1 MPPSVP
7 LRPSPSGDT
16 AFVVRDA
23 GPADTGAFMSVIAP
37 ADPVHPDP
45 FGLVRTILASR
56 PTPPLSHGR
65 SLALVAEDSTTGAVV
80 GALLGGSPRWLFTHP
95 GIDRISLRE
104 HLVSRLGMIN
114 GFAVHPAHRN
124 RGIGTALLRTA
135 EQRFTQN
142 RYGLVTLDHQPDLD
156 TFYRSRG
163 YTVDDA
169 LLVHLP
175 RQRLIGMTVDDT
187 RMSAKALHPD
197 VRLADVP
204 GAPHR
209 IITGLLPGASLP
221 ASAWFD
227 GNRLQY

>member
-1 MPPSVP
+1 MPPFAP
-7 LRPSPSGDT
+7 LRPSPSGSS
-16 AFVVRDA
+16 AFVIRDA
-23 GPADTGAFMSVIAP
+23 GPADTGAFMSVIAH
-37 ADPVHPDP
+37 ADPANPDP
-45 FGLVRTILASR
+45 FGLARAILASR
-56 PTPPLSHGR
+56 PMAPLSHHR

-80 GALLGGSPRWLFTHP
+80 GALLGGPPRWLFTHP
-95 GIDRISLRE
+95 GIDRVSLRE
-104 HLVSRLGMIN
+104 TLVSRLGMIN
-114 GFAVHPAHRN
+114 GFAVHPPHRHQ
-124 RGIGTALLRTA
+124 GIGAALLRAA
-135 EQRFTQN
+135 EQRFAQS

-156 TFYRSRG
+156 AFYRRRG

-175 RQRLIGMTVDDT
+175 QQRLIGMTVDDT
-187 RMSAKALHPD
+187 RMSAKPLHPD

-221 ASAWFD
+221 ADAWFD